1 MDQARKAKLEAGGI
15 NVNSAL
21 ERFMGNEAMAERYW
35 LKFLNEKSYAMLRDA
50 IDADDLET
58 AAMAAHTLKSVCG
71 TIGCEAMQEL
81 VVQQDRQIRAGEWE
95 DAVGM
100 MPEISRA
107 YENICGVLGV

>member
-1 MDQARKAKLEAGGI
+1 MEQARKAKLEAGGI
-15 NVNSAL
+15 NVNSTL

-35 LKFLNEKSYAMLRDA
+35 QKFLNEKSYAMLRDA
-50 IDADDLET
+50 IDADDRET
-58 AAMAAHTLKSVCG
+58 ASMAAHTLKSVCG

-81 VVQQDRQIRAGEWE
+81 VVQQERHIRAGEWE

-107 YENICGVLGV
+107 YESICAVLGI

>member
-50 IDADDLET
+50 IDAE
-58 AAMAAHTLKSVCG
+58 MAAHTLKSVCG

-81 VVQQDRQIRAGEWE
+81 VVQQERHIRAGEWE